1 MSGDQ
6 PASPVS
12 INDLNGGDVSTAGM
26 DGAPFCVGIVD
37 DELRVVYANAALR
50 LISAAIRRAG
60 C

>member
-12 INDLNGGDVSTAGM
+12 IENLNGGDVSTTAM

-37 DELRVVYANAALR
+37 EELRVVYANTALR
-50 LISAAIRRAG
+50 R
-60 C
+60 